1 MNQLLSLLLAYVFL
15 QSQCWAL
22 SGGPVFS
29 GSQQSLVG
37 TYAGALLP
45 SDGGL
50 DDTASTGTGTTTGTT
65 TGASASANGLGL
77 FTLSVPQTGL
87 GTGDFVYFSEGRTF
101 TGTITGLADPER
113 NQLIGLLKGQFD
125 VITGSTNINDNFF
138 GNASLVSS
146 QPGGFANGQIQA
158 DFVGGSAVSAT
169 SAGGATV
176 AGLRLEGSAVVEIS
190 EPRTVT
196 TTTGTTTTAT
206 AGGGT
211 VGTTTTP
218 GTSTTSNTV
227 VTTSTLNLIVDGFQ
241 QSTTATGTASLGATA
256 P

>member
-1 MNQLLSLLLAYVFL
+1 MKKLLSLLLAYVFL
-15 QSQCWAL
+15 QTESWAL

-45 SDGGL
+45 SGGF
-50 DDTASTGTGTTTGTT
+50 DADATTSTGTTTTC
-65 TGASASANGLGL
+65 ASASANGLGL
-77 FTLSVPQTGL
+77 FTLSVPDTGL

-101 TGTITGLADPER
+101 TGTITGLADPEKS
-113 NQLIGLLKGQFD
+113 QLIGLLKGQFD

-176 AGLRLEGSAVVEIS
+176 AGLRLEGSASVEIS

-196 TTTGTTTTAT
+196 TTTGTTTNAT

-241 QSTTATGTASLGATA
+241 QSATATVTATLGATA
-256 P
+256 AGG